1 MAKYVVAIDQGT
13 TGTTVLVLDKKL
25 SVKGKVT
32 QEFPQHFP
40 RPGQVEHDL
49 EEIWDSTTST
59 LRRALVRAGVSER
72 DVAAVGITN
81 QRETVALWSRRSDA
95 PLARAIVWQD
105 RRTAPACQRLR
116 DAGHETWIRE
126 RTGLVLDPYFSATK
140 LGWLLDHVKGARDRA
155 RKGEIAFGTI
165 DTFLAWRLTGGKA
178 HVTDPSNASRTM
190 LMNLRTLRWD
200 PELLDLFG
208 VPDAVLPEIRMSS
221 EVYGTTR
228 GLRVLPDGVPVA
240 GIAGD
245 QQAALFGQ
253 ACFTPG
259 DAKITYGTGAFVL
272 ANTGPEPVL
281 SRHGLL
287 STVAWSIPGEVA
299 YALEGSAFIA
309 GAAVQWLRDG
319 LGLVRSAS
327 EIEALARSVPDTGGV
342 VFVPALTGLGAP
354 HWRAGAR
361 GLIAGID
368 RGTRAAHIARAA
380 LEGIALEVYDLVAAM
395 RQESRHPLP
404 AVRVDGGACKND
416 LLMQLQADLLE
427 VPVIRPRMVETTAL
441 GAAFLAGLAVGYWK
455 SRDEIGRAWKVDR
468 RFVPR
473 MKAETRQRMHE
484 HWKWALER
492 A

>member
-1 MAKYVVAIDQGT
+1 MAKHVVAIDQGT
-13 TGTTVLVLDKKL
+13 TGTTVLVLDRKL
-25 SVKGKVT
+25 AVRGKVT
-32 QEFPQHFP
+32 TEYPQHFP
-40 RPGQVEHDL
+40 RPGWVEHDL
-49 EEIWDSTTST
+49 EEIWGSTVST
-59 LRRALVRAGVSER
+59 VRRALARAGVAGR

-81 QRETVALWSRRSDA
+81 QRETVALWGRKDGA
-95 PLARAIVWQD
+95 PVHRAIVWQD
-105 RRTAPACQRLR
+105 RRTAADCQRLR
-116 DAGHETWIRE
+116 ETGREPWIRE

-140 LGWLLDHVKGARDRA
+140 LRWLLDHLKGLRA
-155 RKGEIAFGTI
+155 RAERGDVAFGTI
-165 DTFLAWRLTGGKA
+165 DTFLAWRLTGGRA

-190 LMNLRTLRWD
+190 LMDLRTRRWD
-200 PELLDLFG
+200 PELLELFG
-208 VPDAVLPEIRMSS
+208 VPARILPEIRMSS
-221 EVYGTTR
+221 EVYGYTK

-259 DAKITYGTGAFVL
+259 AAKVTYGTGAFVL
-272 ANTGPEPVL
+272 ANTGPEPVA
-281 SRHGLL
+281 SERGLL
-287 STVAWSIPGEVA
+287 STVAWAIPGDVA

-319 LGLVRSAS
+319 LGLVRKAS

-354 HWRAGAR
+354 HWRSEAR

-368 RGTRAAHIARAA
+368 RGTRAGHVARAA
-380 LEGIALEVYDLVAAM
+380 LEGVALEVHDLVTAM
-395 RQESRHPLP
+395 REESRHPLS
-404 AVRVDGGACKND
+404 ALRVDGGASQND
-416 LLMQLQADLLE
+416 LLMQLQADLLD
-427 VPVIRPRMVETTAL
+427 VPVIRPRMVESTAL

-468 RFVPR
+468 KFSPR
-473 MKAETRQRMHE
+473 MKGDVRDRMLAR
-484 HWKWALER
+484 WRWALER